1 MELLAWVGVLSVFI
15 ILIFAAVFAERGTR
29 KSRSK
34 SEDIAAVALLG
45 VVMPQLMEENLEDGK
60 EEN

>member
-1 MELLAWVGVLSVFI
+1 MELLALVGVLSVFI
-15 ILIFAAVFAERGTR
+15 ILVVAVIFWSSGTR

-34 SEDIAAVALLG
+34 SEDEPSPLLG
-45 VVMPQLMEENLEDGK
+45 VVVPNSNRSYGK